1 VSPKHAFQV
10 ALGMEGAICL
20 VQLVKRALPLSPLPN
35 FACNQSHGTRAELS
49 CYQCSCSYLCSG
61 AALG

>member
-1 VSPKHAFQV
+1 VSRKHAFQV

-35 FACNQSHGTRAELS
+35 FACSQSRRHTGWAVLLPMLIFS
-49 CYQCSCSYLCSG
+49 PLP
-61 AALG
+61 